1 MPDVGKL
8 TSEHLHTRGV
18 LGNPGKRNELL
29 MYILGVVVDDSAKSA
44 HRLYTV
50 YLIEADSMK
59 IDLGQKLHQI
69 MVEEKLLNSLCH
81 KCLRDSLYMQIS

>member
-1 MPDVGKL
+1 MPDVGRV

-44 HRLYTV
+44 FT
-50 YLIEADSMK
+50 
-59 IDLGQKLHQI
+59 
-69 MVEEKLLNSLCH
+69 N
-81 KCLRDSLYMQIS
+81 